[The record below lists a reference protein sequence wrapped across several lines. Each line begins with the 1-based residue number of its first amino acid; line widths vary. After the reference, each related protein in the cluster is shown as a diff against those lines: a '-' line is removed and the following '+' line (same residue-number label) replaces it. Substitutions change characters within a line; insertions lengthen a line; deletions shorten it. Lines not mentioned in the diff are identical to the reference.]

1 MIYCGKK
8 HTADYILGQALCR
21 MSYTELLMGE
31 ATKRPARGKD
41 MGLLSSY
48 MRQILEQ
55 ELENEPVTPRECRS
69 QPQEIR

>member
-1 MIYCGKK
+1 
-8 HTADYILGQALCR
+8 
-21 MSYTELLMGE
+21 MSYTELLIGE

-55 ELENEPVTPRECRS
+55 ELENETVTPRECRS